1 MKVIIAGGRHY
12 YNYEVVKEVIKE
24 SDYQI
29 DELVCGCAT
38 GVDSLGERWAKENNI
53 PIHRF
58 SANWDEHGRAAGPIR
73 NQKMAEY
80 ADGLIAVW
88 DGKSIGTK
96 DMISRAN
103 KKKLS
108 LFVHRV

>member
-12 YNYEVVKEVIKE
+12 YNYEVVKEAIKE

-29 DELVCGCAT
+29 DEVVCGCAT